1 MNEKDLAGASYII
14 TFYKEVQDLTSHY
27 ANYINIML
35 ELESKYGGQADKMA
49 DDEKALIAQQA
60 QLVRYASHKCYI
72 EYYSIM
78 LGIGQTADIKLTEKY
93 NKIKSTFVISRDD
106 LEAYVTLLNAVIVK
120 DIIQN
125 LLSTSQDFIGKVYG
139 QNG

>member
-1 MNEKDLAGASYII
+1 M
-14 TFYKEVQDLTSHY
+14 
-27 ANYINIML
+27 
-35 ELESKYGGQADKMA
+35 
-49 DDEKALIAQQA
+49 
-60 QLVRYASHKCYI
+60 
-72 EYYSIM
+72 
-78 LGIGQTADIKLTEKY
+78 IGVNQTADIKLTEKY
-93 NKIKSTFVISRDD
+93 NKIKNTFVINRED